1 MADDSDMVFSERY
14 SEEMWGKGI
23 DYYAAR
29 LAEFAVPGG
38 VLLDLGCGP
47 CQWAAAALW
56 HGMKVTACDL
66 TLTPAA
72 IALANSNQHLQL
84 VRTNSEYLPFE
95 DSAFDSVLCELVLP
109 YVNVERSL
117 TEVSRVI
124 KCGGIVH
131 GICHGPGYY
140 VMQWCSELLQRKKK
154 PRRRVIVLIYTLIHR
169 MCGLT
174 EYRYET
180 FQSVNQ
186 IKNILLRLSF
196 SQVSIRRG
204 VHPTILKSQFAGLP
218 CFFEFT
224 ARSSKTGAP
233 VRKRADGS

>member
-1 MADDSDMVFSERY
+1 MTNDRDTAFSERY
-14 SEEMWGKGI
+14 SKEMWEKGI

-47 CQWAAAALW
+47 CQWAAAALC

-66 TLTPAA
+66 NITPAA
-72 IALANSNQHLQL
+72 VVLANSNQNLKL
-84 VRTNSEYLPFE
+84 VRTDSEYMPFE
-95 DSAFDSVLCELVLP
+95 DDAFDSVLCELVLP

-117 TEVSRVI
+117 TEIARVLR
-124 KCGGIVH
+124 CGGIVH

-140 VMQWCSELLQRKKK
+140 LMQWCSELLQRKKK
-154 PRRRVIVLIYTLIHR
+154 PRRRMIVLIYTLVHR
-169 MCGLT
+169 MCGFK

-196 SQVSIRRG
+196 SQISIQRG
-204 VHPTILKSQFAGLP
+204 GHPTILKSRFAGLP

-224 ARSSKTGAP
+224 ARSSKTGAL
-233 VRKRADGS
+233 VRKQADGP